1 MGRKSKHDKQ
11 FEETFVQDLVGLIR
25 MTTSTNEEAK
35 EKYNLFCKNEKLTP
49 YQKKY
54 FKSLMFDKIEYSE
67 TRKKMIRLLEKDI
80 NSVTFTGKELKNIQR
95 FLREQKLNI
104 LK

>member
-1 MGRKSKHDKQ
+1 MGRKSKYNKQ
-11 FEETFVQDLVGLIR
+11 VEETFVENLVSLIR
-25 MTTSTNEEAK
+25 LTTLTNEEAQ
-35 EKYNLFCKNEKLTP
+35 EKYKIFIGVQDLTP

-67 TRKKMIRLLEKDI
+67 TRKKMIKLLEKDI
-80 NSVTFTGKELKNIQR
+80 NSVTFTGKELRNIQR
-95 FLREQKLNI
+95 FIREQKLNI